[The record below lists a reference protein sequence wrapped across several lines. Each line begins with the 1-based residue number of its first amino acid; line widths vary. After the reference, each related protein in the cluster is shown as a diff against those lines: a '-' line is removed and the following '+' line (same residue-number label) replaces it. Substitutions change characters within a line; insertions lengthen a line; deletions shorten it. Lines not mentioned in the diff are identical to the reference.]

1 MSPGTKGKK
10 MEEEIYDVGIIGGG
24 PGGLTA
30 ALYCCRDQMKT
41 ILFEPMLMGGM
52 VNEATLIENYPGFPA
67 GINGYD
73 LSSKIYD
80 QAVSFG
86 MKSEMAEVTAV
97 KKTDNLFDVET
108 TDNHFLCKTVIVATG
123 SAKNKL
129 NIPGEQELKGLGVS
143 YCATCD
149 APFFRDKVIA
159 VVGGGNTALMEAMHL
174 AKFGSKVYLIHRRNE
189 FRATKLVADRIAQE
203 PKIETQLGY
212 TVERIEGSE
221 KVQDIVL
228 VNKLDG
234 SKKTLAVDAVF
245 VAVGI
250 TPNSKC
256 VEDLVHL
263 STDGSI
269 ITDVNMETSVPGVY
283 AVGDVRTNSIKQVIS
298 ACGDGATAAVSI
310 KNKLS

>member
-1 MSPGTKGKK
+1 
-10 MEEEIYDVGIIGGG
+10 MEEEVYDVGIIGGG

-73 LSSKIYD
+73 LSSKIDD

-129 NIPGEQELKGLGVS
+129 NVPGEQELKGLGVS

-212 TVERIEGSE
+212 TVERIEGSG

-269 ITDVNMETSVPGVY
+269 ITDINMETSVPGVY
-283 AVGDVRTNSIKQVIS
+283 AVGDVRTDSIKQVIS

>member
-1 MSPGTKGKK
+1 

-52 VNEATLIENYPGFPA
+52 VNEATLIENYPGFPT

-129 NIPGEQELKGLGVS
+129 NVPGEQELKGLGVS

>member
-1 MSPGTKGKK
+1 

-73 LSSKIYD
+73 LSSKMYD

-97 KKTDNLFDVET
+97 KNTDNLFDVET
-108 TDNHFLCKTVIVATG
+108 AENHFLCKTVIVATG

-129 NIPGEQELKGLGVS
+129 NVPGEQELKGLGVS

-245 VAVGI
+245 VAAGI

-256 VEDLVHL
+256 VEDLVQL

-269 ITDVNMETSVPGVY
+269 ITDINMETSVPGIY

-298 ACGDGATAAVSI
+298 ACGDGATAAVSV